1 MNKNDSTLS
10 IIKSLK
16 PVDCSYSKQAK
27 NYERF
32 FSSSSIKKLQKNMNK
47 KIKVAQKFEL
57 PILKEQK
64 NVKKKRKIKN
74 FKFFL

>member
-16 PVDCSYSKQAK
+16 PVDFSYSKQAK

-64 NVKKKRKIKN
+64 K
-74 FKFFL
+74 

>member
-32 FSSSSIKKLQKNMNK
+32 FSSSSIKKLQKK
-47 KIKVAQKFEL
+47 Y
-57 PILKEQK
+57 EQK
-64 NVKKKRKIKN
+64 NKSRSKI
-74 FKFFL
+74 